1 MQCKRI
7 TKFIKAIAFVLDVED
22 DSVKVAF
29 VEAGVIPR
37 VIKLIMKFVNILRAK
52 TMACTSLLSHL
63 HQPVP
68 RSSPI
73 SDAISAFCIPPSCS
87 RSVAVH

>member
-7 TKFIKAIAFVLDVED
+7 TKFNKAIAFVLDVED

-37 VIKLIMKFVNILRAK
+37 VI
-52 TMACTSLLSHL
+52 SLS
-63 HQPVP
+63 
-68 RSSPI
+68 
-73 SDAISAFCIPPSCS
+73 
-87 RSVAVH
+87 

>member
-52 TMACTSLLSHL
+52 TMACTCLLSHL

-68 RSSPI
+68 R
-73 SDAISAFCIPPSCS
+73 CS
-87 RSVAVH
+87 LQ